1 MDATMKEKLLSRKF
15 SSIQY
20 MEEMSK
26 YHRRSLD
33 AMNKALQY
41 FYDHPPAED
50 WHTWHRSSWPEIW
63 EQRARPNFERMQKY
77 IDIGIKQYLENGDV
91 KSIRSTAGSL
101 HGIFRD
107 LDNIGF
113 KWWDYVPKTLK
124 DEFHNNLVNAR
135 DIASNIWW
143 TMGEY
148 WDPGEILDEEITG
161 PINEQDLLRYLKPGE
176 TV

>member
-77 IDIGIKQYLENGDV
+77 IDIGIKQYL
-91 KSIRSTAGSL
+91 SRLPS
-101 HGIFRD
+101 
-107 LDNIGF
+107 
-113 KWWDYVPKTLK
+113 Y
-124 DEFHNNLVNAR
+124 
-135 DIASNIWW
+135 
-143 TMGEY
+143 Y
-148 WDPGEILDEEITG
+148 EIH
-161 PINEQDLLRYLKPGE
+161 PLRFLGHSP
-176 TV
+176 TI